1 MFTGI
6 IQATGTFRGF
16 RDNRREMLV
25 EAPGFAGR
33 IPSGGSVAVDGVC
46 LTLVSRTGETMT
58 FNLARETLDRT
69 NFAGRRPGDPLNL
82 ESPLTPADPLGGHF
96 VSGHVDYSGK
106 VRSVVSRPPGI
117 RLIIALPAEF
127 RPFVVPKG
135 SIAVNGVS
143 LTVAAVKPSALEIEL
158 IPETLGRT
166 NLARLRAG
174 TAVHV
179 ECDMIGKYV
188 YNFLN
193 FRKHQDESI

>member
-16 RDNRREMLV
+16 RNNRKIMIV
-25 EAPGFAGR
+25 DAPGFADR
-33 IPSGGSVAVDGVC
+33 IPPGGSVAVDGVC
-46 LTLVSRTGETMT
+46 LTLTARTGGAMS
-58 FNLARETLDRT
+58 FDLACETLDRT
-69 NFAGRRPGDPLNL
+69 SFTGCRPGDPLNL

-96 VSGHVDYSGK
+96 VSGHVDYTGRI
-106 VRSVVSRPPGI
+106 RSVVSRPPGI
-117 RLIIALPAEF
+117 RLTVSLPAEF

-143 LTVAAVKPSALEIEL
+143 LTVAAVKPTTFEIEL
-158 IPETLGRT
+158 IPATLGRT
-166 NLARLRAG
+166 NLARLR
-174 TAVHV
+174 TAASVHV

-193 FRKHQDESI
+193 FRKQQDESP